1 VDERKR
7 GKKRQE
13 FGNWH
18 HHHHQPVR
26 DPRDTHPPFPF
37 GAGRA
42 VKAKGGSVKPKP
54 ATPRVARARSGVP
67 VCGAGLGT
75 VALCCPDRKPPR
87 LAPAPPRKPSH
98 DLMPRTT
105 HAFFCPPH
113 PPLFVPPACPM
124 HRHRSGPLQAALA
137 AGEGRVTSWR
147 APGLRS
153 GPRGGAAASDHLAPR
168 GCVPPAERA
177 EWMAP
182 ERPRTPPPASWK
194 SKELRRLT

>member
-1 VDERKR
+1 VPGCGRKKKG

-67 VCGAGLGT
+67 VCGPASARSRSAARIASHHGSPRRHLGSQ
-75 VALCCPDRKPPR
+75 AMISC
-87 LAPAPPRKPSH
+87 
-98 DLMPRTT
+98 
-105 HAFFCPPH
+105 HA
-113 PPLFVPPACPM
+113 
-124 HRHRSGPLQAALA
+124 
-137 AGEGRVTSWR
+137 
-147 APGLRS
+147 
-153 GPRGGAAASDHLAPR
+153 
-168 GCVPPAERA
+168 
-177 EWMAP
+177 
-182 ERPRTPPPASWK
+182 PRTPFSAPRTRRFSFRLPARCIDIDPA
-194 SKELRRLT
+194 LCRLHWQRGRGA